1 MTDHVN
7 TAKGMLTMAAT
18 ARNSD
23 GWVGD
28 RNADSQALGVC
39 ALAHATLAIVERLDA
54 LLEISVQAGRP

>member
-23 GWVGD
+23 GWG
-28 RNADSQALGVC
+28 NADSLQALGVC